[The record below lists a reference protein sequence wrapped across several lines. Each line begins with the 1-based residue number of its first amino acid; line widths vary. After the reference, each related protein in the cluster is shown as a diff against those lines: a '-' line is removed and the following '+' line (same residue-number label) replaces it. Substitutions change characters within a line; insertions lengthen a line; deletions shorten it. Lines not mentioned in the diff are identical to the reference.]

1 MQSPTLGVFKKLL
14 AFVPR
19 AVESWDILVIG
30 KRNEY
35 FTRSNPADCLGEQEF
50 LILRS
55 MFSQSVEI
63 S

>member
-1 MQSPTLGVFKKLL
+1 MKLKLHHCQSITTCRTHLK
-14 AFVPR
+14 
-19 AVESWDILVIG
+19 ILG
-30 KRNEY
+30 KRNDY